1 LFGENIRV
9 SSVLGFK
16 LEMKFGLF
24 LKTCFDKS
32 LPDRRCDLKELRL
45 RKRRMP
51 VMLKTD
57 QAKTVANV
65 EEIVLA
71 ISHSPA
77 MYLKAHG
84 LGGHTSRICLVT
96 AGVKHVPLHP
106 VQKVRVVSDERPSPN
121 VMAFERAI
129 LTDCCHGA
137 DLSYEIL
144 VDISDCKGPG
154 IRFLN
159 SELKRWTKLKRYPQ
173 IKRVHRQAVWALA
186 KLMKAGLLR
195 KPILKPGEQWWNQI
209 EYIGLADMDIDGGRT
224 AQATLTDIRSGQ
236 TTFMDEWGAKGAFWR
251 TRIRQAIAEVI
262 FIQVECIRQSQ
273 AAGLQSNTITPERC
287 FPDRFT
293 NALPIPP
300 QDPNAS
306 IEEPPAD
313 PGDDPE
319 QTS

>member
-1 LFGENIRV
+1 MEMGRMVRPHFAIHANNDPVEATEFRHSYSVQAAPSNVSFVPRTIAISGSRPKDYPHRRILSRVRCIALFGENIRV

-96 AGVKHVPLHP
+96 AGVKHIFVFWIERQLYS
-106 VQKVRVVSDERPSPN
+106 KKCDE
-121 VMAFERAI
+121 
-129 LTDCCHGA
+129 
-137 DLSYEIL
+137 
-144 VDISDCKGPG
+144 
-154 IRFLN
+154 
-159 SELKRWTKLKRYPQ
+159 
-173 IKRVHRQAVWALA
+173 
-186 KLMKAGLLR
+186 
-195 KPILKPGEQWWNQI
+195 
-209 EYIGLADMDIDGGRT
+209 
-224 AQATLTDIRSGQ
+224 
-236 TTFMDEWGAKGAFWR
+236 
-251 TRIRQAIAEVI
+251 
-262 FIQVECIRQSQ
+262 
-273 AAGLQSNTITPERC
+273 
-287 FPDRFT
+287 
-293 NALPIPP
+293 
-300 QDPNAS
+300 
-306 IEEPPAD
+306 
-313 PGDDPE
+313 
-319 QTS
+319 